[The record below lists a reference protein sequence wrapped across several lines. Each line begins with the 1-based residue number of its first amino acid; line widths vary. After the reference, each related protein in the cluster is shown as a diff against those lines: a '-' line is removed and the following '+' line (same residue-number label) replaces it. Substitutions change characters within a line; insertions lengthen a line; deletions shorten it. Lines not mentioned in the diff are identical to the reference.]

1 MRELTFLMALLAGLF
16 GSTHCLAMC
25 GGIATAL
32 GGASG
37 RRLRWEALLYHGGRI
52 ASYTTAGAIA
62 GALGAAAGFAF
73 AASSWSAL
81 LRLGTAFMVTVI
93 GLDISLGT
101 RGVARW
107 LRAPERWGG
116 RLWRRLAPARR
127 LSLPCGPKTR
137 ALMLGLLWGWLPCGL
152 VYSVLL
158 AAALAGGAVG
168 GSLTM
173 LGFGL
178 GTLPALSALSYAGG
192 WLPRRDRLTARLLG
206 GLLVACGIWTA
217 VLPLAMLSGAHM
229 HHHSGAPAPYATA
242 ARLMG
247 LVSGHADKTLA
258 GHTRAAPASGLSAPD
273 VPASDVAD

>member
-1 MRELTFLMALLAGLF
+1 MHELTFLTALLAGVF

-37 RRLRWEALLYHGGRI
+37 RRLRWEALLYQGGRVV
-52 ASYTTAGAIA
+52 SYTTAGAIA

-73 AASSWSAL
+73 AVSSWSAL
-81 LRLGTAFMVTVI
+81 LRLGTACMVIII

-101 RGVARW
+101 RGVAHW

-127 LSLPCGPKTR
+127 LSLPSAPKTR
-137 ALMLGLLWGWLPCGL
+137 ALLLGLLWGWLPCGL

-158 AAALAGGAVG
+158 AAALAGSATG

-192 WLPRRDRLTARLLG
+192 RLPRRDGLTARLLG

-217 VLPLAMLSGAHM
+217 VLPVAMLSGAHM
-229 HHHSGAPAPYATA
+229 PHHSGAD
-242 ARLMG
+242 R
-247 LVSGHADKTLA
+247 TLA
-258 GHTRAAPASGLSAPD
+258 GRARAAPASGLSAPD
-273 VPASDVAD
+273 APASDVAD

>member
-1 MRELTFLMALLAGLF
+1 MHELTFLTALLAGLF

-37 RRLRWEALLYHGGRI
+37 RRSPWQALLYSSGRVV
-52 ASYTTAGAIA
+52 SYALAGAVA
-62 GALGAAAGFAF
+62 GALGASVGFVF

-81 LRLGTAFMVTVI
+81 LRLGTAIMVIII

-101 RGVARW
+101 GSAAYW

-116 RLWRRLAPARR
+116 RLWRRLAPGRPLA
-127 LSLPCGPKTR
+127 LPSAPRTR
-137 ALMLGLLWGWLPCGL
+137 ALLLGLLWGWLPCGL

-178 GTLPALSALSYAGG
+178 GTLPAMSALSYSGA
-192 WLPRRDRLTARLLG
+192 WLPRRDGLTARLLG
-206 GLLVACGIWTA
+206 ALLVACGIWTA
-217 VLPLAMLSGAHM
+217 ILPVAMLCGAHL
-229 HHHSGAPAPYATA
+229 HHHPGIQAPD
-242 ARLMG
+242 R
-247 LVSGHADKTLA
+247 TLA
-258 GHTRAAPASGLSAPD
+258 GHARAAPASGLSAPD